1 MLLSS
6 LSPLSSEGRGDD
18 VGRGEE
24 GRGEEGR
31 GDEGRGDEG
40 RGGTADCWFNGRPC
54 MGPNGQGLDGRLIV
68 PDGRWLV

>member
-18 VGRGEE
+18 VGRGDE
-24 GRGEEGR
+24 GRGEEGL
-31 GDEGRGDEG
+31 
-40 RGGTADCWFNGRPC
+40 GGTAACWFNGRPC
-54 MGPNGQGLDGRLIV
+54 SDTGPNGQGLAGRLVV